1 GRPGGPGGRALSPR
15 RQGHADLRRHEPD
28 PAPADRARHAAR
40 AGAVAVSGDVLAGR
54 GGRVPGGGRG
64 VGRGAGP
71 RPAGARG
78 GVGVAARG
86 AEELTRVA
94 DEARALGRRALAVP
108 TDVTVVADAERLVTT
123 TVAELGRLDILVNNA
138 GVLHGAPLLE
148 TRDEDWDRVVD
159 TNLRGTFLCTRA
171 AGRHLT
177 AAGAGKVINVV
188 SNFALRGVA
197 GYASY
202 CASKAG
208 IAGLT
213 RAMAVEWAPHNV
225 QVNAVAAG
233 YFETDINADARA
245 DPKLYNYLLQ
255 QIPARRMGQP
265 AELGPLVV
273 FLASSGADFM
283 TGETVV

>member
-1 GRPGGPGGRALSPR
+1 
-15 RQGHADLRRHEPD
+15 
-28 PAPADRARHAAR
+28 
-40 AGAVAVSGDVLAGR
+40 VSGDVLAGR
-54 GGRVPGGGRG
+54 VAIVTGGGRG
-64 VGRGAGP
+64 LGRALALALAGAG
-71 RPAGARG
+71 AD
-78 GVGVAARG
+78 VVVAARG

-94 DEARALGRRALAVP
+94 DEVRALGRGALAVP
-108 TDVTVVADAERLVTT
+108 TDVTVAADAERLATT
-123 TVAELGRLDILVNNA
+123 AVAELGRLDILVNNA

-213 RAMAVEWAPHNV
+213 RAVAVEWAPHNV

-233 YFETDINADARA
+233 YFETEINADARA
-245 DPKLYNYLLQ
+245 DPQLYDYLLR

-265 AELGPLVV
+265 EELGPLVV

-283 TGETVV
+283 TGETVVIDGGQVIR